1 MQDFR
6 ENPNENFRQAYAST
20 TVENELFDD
29 NEMEVD
35 LASPWQRMGARIM
48 DGLPFAGIGI
58 LAAILVA
65 FTGGSDGK
73 AAMAVII
80 VAVVAAIGL
89 LIYNLVIMARDGQSI
104 GKKIVG
110 IRVITEDAEPDRK
123 SVV

>member
-20 TVENELFDD
+20 AVENELFDG

-58 LAAILVA
+58 LAAIFSSLH
-65 FTGGSDGK
+65 G
-73 AAMAVII
+73 
-80 VAVVAAIGL
+80 
-89 LIYNLVIMARDGQSI
+89 R
-104 GKKIVG
+104 
-110 IRVITEDAEPDRK
+110 E
-123 SVV
+123 